1 MLLIQKLQEDG
12 VLFEKE
18 ILSLLDKTFDKTS
31 VGAHTQGSETATSY
45 LKIGEMTTEA
55 NIQDFLKKQIEEDT
69 LEALLKDVNLKF
81 IEEINEEEKKTK
93 NVYLK
98 ISGKRQG
105 KVDVKGKGSS
115 NVNISLETQDLSG
128 GKLDKI
134 LKILSSASFSIKSY
148 TSAKTIDL
156 GKSNDQKAVSAIGE
170 YVGTLYSR
178 GAALYYLHHPIEG
191 EDERIEP
198 PQEETVKS
206 MYTHYNH
213 MKKVFEL
220 TGLGLNYGD
229 LTNLNVD
236 FLLVNRAREGDITC
250 YSVKDLV
257 STMKNG
263 QRYSFAAVRK
273 SYSAIDW

>member
-31 VGAHTQGSETATSY
+31 VEAHTQGSETATSY

-93 NVYLK
+93 NIYLK
-98 ISGKRQG
+98 VSGKRQG
-105 KVDVKGKGSS
+105 KVDVKGKDSS

-148 TSAKTIDL
+148 TSARTIDL

-170 YVGTLYSR
+170 YVGTPYSR
-178 GAALYYLHHPIEG
+178 GAALYYLHHPVEG

-198 PQEETVKS
+198 PQEETIKS

-229 LTNLNVD
+229 LANLNVD